1 MQKNHEDTKKHGDHE
16 ECLKKMQ
23 EMQKKCEEL
32 THGWK
37 RALAD
42 YQNLQKATQ
51 QQMDDFRKYANEDMI
66 MQLLPLADYFQ
77 HAFDQIPEAEK
88 NSPWLTGIKHIQS
101 YFNKILQ
108 DNNVTEIKALG
119 EKTNPEVHEIVK
131 EEVSEQPEGI
141 IIKVNQAG
149 YKIEDKVIRPAKV
162 TISKKSLD
170 KLETLASKGGEK
182 K

>member
-1 MQKNHEDTKKHGDHE
+1 MQKNHEDTKGTKNTKHE
-16 ECLKKMQ
+16 EKKCP
-23 EMQKKCEEL
+23 KCEEYMA
-32 THGWK
+32 GWK

-51 QQMDDFRKYANEDMI
+51 QQMDDFRKYANEDII

-108 DNNVTEIKALG
+108 DNNITEIKALG

-131 EEVSEQPEGI
+131 EEASEQPEGI

-162 TISKKSLD
+162 TISKN
-170 KLETLASKGGEK
+170 KGGEK